1 MQGPAPAPAPAPA
14 VQDDSVTI
22 DGVWYPNWAA
32 YDAAFA
38 AQANAQPAQDY
49 YGYDGSGYGN
59 DW

>member
-1 MQGPAPAPAPAPA
+1 
-14 VQDDSVTI
+14 VTI

-38 AQANAQPAQDY
+38 AQANAQPAQDDY
-49 YGYDGSGYGN
+49 YGYNGWGWGN